1 MGQGRRLAV
10 PAIARVL
17 TCTLISPVG
26 DAGDATK
33 ALCQW

>member
-17 TCTLISPVG
+17 TCKLISP
-26 DAGDATK
+26 AGDEGVATN
-33 ALCQW
+33 ALCQR